1 MTAACASTQDHVPAS
16 PSSALA
22 PPPWE
27 PVAMAPENAPA
38 STTLSPAPIET
49 RTRSIGGA
57 APPAHDPRLYGS
69 RGTIDLDLKDADIR
83 DVCRLIADVGNV
95 NIVVGD
101 GVEGRVTIRMKHV
114 RWDRALDAIL
124 AAKGFRA
131 EQDGNIVTVLAK

>member
-1 MTAACASTQDHVPAS
+1 
-16 PSSALA
+16 
-22 PPPWE
+22 
-27 PVAMAPENAPA
+27 MAPENAPA